1 MGTDWH
7 TVGASNKSEISLSFG
22 TESNKRWER
31 PVRWVAYGQPD
42 FKPRAP
48 PGVTSEQLGSAPGAA
63 SSWGPHSSEKGL
75 AQSQARTLG
84 WQLWTRSPGCTG
96 NQRFY
101 GNLAGA
107 GQRAIRHPE
116 EQLLKIARPMPDFGC
131 PPGGRDGDGAHPARP
146 AGGSP
151 SFP

>member
-1 MGTDWH
+1 M
-7 TVGASNKSEISLSFG
+7 ANQISN
-22 TESNKRWER
+22 
-31 PVRWVAYGQPD
+31 
-42 FKPRAP
+42 
-48 PGVTSEQLGSAPGAA
+48 PGPHLGSHLSSWAVLLGRLHPGA
-63 SSWGPHSSEKGL
+63 PHSSERGL

-84 WQLWTRSPGCTG
+84 WQLWTGSPGCTG

-131 PPGGRDGDGAHPARP
+131 PPGGRDDNGAHPARP

-151 SFP
+151 SFPLCSAHS